1 MKKYRRDGKTRG
13 EMEKERGDGKDG
25 KLARALR
32 ARILLK
38 IVFNFNAIFSMFRV
52 PARIFIF
59 HHFPLKSGGRME
71 KMEN

>member
-1 MKKYRRDGKTRG
+1 
-13 EMEKERGDGKDG
+13 MEKERGDGKDG

-52 PARIFIF
+52 AARIFDF
-59 HHFPLKSGGRME
+59 HHFPRKSGGGWKGWKIKAPLRPAAPP
-71 KMEN
+71 